1 MENTMRLISALTALA
16 LFAPADAARAGGDSP
31 EALPEAVMEI
41 VSFRLVA
48 STTDA
53 AFLAA
58 AKGTAAPLRAQPGF
72 IRRALTRAEDGTWT
86 DHVLWASMANAM
98 AGADAM
104 MAEPAF
110 QPFMALIDGPTVT
123 MRHDPVLWRMD

>member
-1 MENTMRLISALTALA
+1 MRLLPALSLMIC
-16 LFAPADAARAGGDSP
+16 LAPADAARADSAPMGDSP
-31 EALPEAVMEI
+31 VMEI

-48 STTDA
+48 GTSDA

-58 AKGTAAPLRAQPGF
+58 AKGTGTPLQAQPGF
-72 IRRALTRAEDGTWT
+72 VSRSLTRTDDGTWT
-86 DHVLWASMANAM
+86 DHVLWSSMAAAM

-110 QPFMALIDGPTVT
+110 SPFMALIDGPTVT
-123 MRHDPVLWRMD
+123 MQHAPVWWQMD

>member
-1 MENTMRLISALTALA
+1 MHTPQSTNATM
-16 LFAPADAARAGGDSP
+16 
-31 EALPEAVMEI
+31 MEI

-48 STTDA
+48 GTTDA

-58 AKGTAAPLRAQPGF
+58 AQGTEAPLRAQPGF
-72 IRRALTRAEDGTWT
+72 VHRALTRAEDGTWT
-86 DHVLWASMANAM
+86 DHVIWASMANAM

-110 QPFMALIDGPTVT
+110 QPFMALIDGPTVA
-123 MRHDPVLWRMD
+123 MRHDPVHWRMD